1 MNKMKKEKTKKPRSK
16 ESSGEMMTEWK
27 NENWPK
33 ERKKDEIMTP
43 PKKKRKAEIMNK
55 GMKGRNKEKRKDGIK
70 TNRKK
75 GLKKKKERNISQ
87 NK

>member
-1 MNKMKKEKTKKPRSK
+1 MTK
-16 ESSGEMMTEWK
+16 
-27 NENWPK
+27 
-33 ERKKDEIMTP
+33 
-43 PKKKRKAEIMNK
+43 KKKRKAEIINK